1 MRLLILTIV
10 ILLATASSTYGLDDR
25 VRFVIDEVQPNV
37 IPTGYQGPLNITIQN
52 VGFET
57 GYRINGE
64 LTSITSPLTIIG
76 DTKQYL
82 DLRTQPCADLRIC
95 NLISAGDLATF
106 TFDLSIA
113 DDAYTG
119 IYYSTLTVGWLDG
132 TTTESTGLNFGIEIV
147 GSPNLIVSGT
157 STNPSVVYP
166 DTEFN
171 MAISVENI
179 GSDSAKSVELQ
190 LTPLEGF
197 TGERT
202 VQLGTVDIRSLIE
215 ELLTQGNLNQTGSQ
229 AGALLNTALFSL
241 KAEEGVTLGH
251 HELKAQL
258 SYKDSKGNDYS
269 KIELIDVFIQDRGQ
283 AKLSISGINTSPSK
297 VYPNTDFTIT
307 ITMEN
312 TGSQAAK
319 ATKLDLQ
326 IPKEFTGE
334 DSAFLGSIEEDQT
347 SSASLDM
354 KAIKTASPGVYTIE
368 SKSVYTDEQGR
379 DQTTEEPFNVF
390 VLDRGEVILEISG
403 KSTSPT
409 VLMPGTDF
417 TLSIQLEN
425 IGEQDAKS
433 VRMELETNGDL
444 KGELTSF
451 VGEIEKDDVATG
463 VFDLLVLPSAEPGQ
477 KMASARVIY
486 IDEQGVENTIIKT
499 FDIFIGEPAGRSTTT
514 IVAVVVIVL
523 VLVVYLWRRRK
534 SEFAEA

>member
-354 KAIKTASPGVYTIE
+354 KAIKTASPAVYTIE
-368 SKSVYTDEQGR
+368 SK
-379 DQTTEEPFNVF
+379 N
-390 VLDRGEVILEISG
+390 
-403 KSTSPT
+403 
-409 VLMPGTDF
+409 F